1 MKLTRHYIEQKIYAV
16 YTVYPAILYAF
27 DSNRPTQ
34 NDWSMTFLYGD
45 PKRKRVQ
52 SKHFTLYA
60 NCVSLYVCVC
70 VWLTENDKLIQSVPR
85 LSIFITPH
93 ILFLCS
99 FSCTAPFRGSALYRL
114 EQKVHSC
121 ELHFHL
127 YRIFIASRPS
137 EILFTLHIH
146 TCLPYRTS
154 PGVHWLVWGFRSIV
168 LLVLLWQFLAH
179 CQATTDGEQQTR
191 FLFLPIPQ
199 LQRQPGEEWKNLARS
214 TANKKLK

>member
-137 EILFTLHIH
+137 EILFTLHSFTHVSHIEPAPEYIGWFEGSGLSCCSCCFDSFWH
-146 TCLPYRTS
+146 TARRRPTVSSRPASSSS
-154 PGVHWLVWGFRSIV
+154 PSLSCS
-168 LLVLLWQFLAH
+168 AS
-179 CQATTDGEQQTR
+179 
-191 FLFLPIPQ
+191 
-199 LQRQPGEEWKNLARS
+199 LAR
-214 TANKKLK
+214 NGKI

>member
-1 MKLTRHYIEQKIYAV
+1 MQCTL
-16 YTVYPAILYAF
+16 YTEHPAPSYAF
-27 DSNRPTQ
+27 DSNRPTH

-60 NCVSLYVCVC
+60 NCASFPVYVSVSVCVC
-70 VWLTENDKLIQSVPR
+70 VWLTENDKLIQSLPR

-93 ILFLCS
+93 VLSLCS
-99 FSCTAPFRGSALYRL
+99 CSSSPTAPIRGSALYRV

-127 YRIFIASRPS
+127 YRNFIASRPS
-137 EILFTLHIH
+137 EILFTLHSFTHVSH
-146 TCLPYRTS
+146 TAAAPDYDAWLGGSGLSCCSCCFDSFWHTARRRPMVSSRPASSAS
-154 PGVHWLVWGFRSIV
+154 PVAAPAWRGMEN
-168 LLVLLWQFLAH
+168 LAH
-179 CQATTDGEQQTR
+179 
-191 FLFLPIPQ
+191 
-199 LQRQPGEEWKNLARS
+199 S